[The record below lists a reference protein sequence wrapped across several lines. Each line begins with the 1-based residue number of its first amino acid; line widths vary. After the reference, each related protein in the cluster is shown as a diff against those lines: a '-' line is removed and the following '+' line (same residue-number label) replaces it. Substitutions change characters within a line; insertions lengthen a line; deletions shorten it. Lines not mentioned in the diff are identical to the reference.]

1 MKLKSL
7 IQLVLAIGL
16 AHLLASPSVNAQLG
30 QRRPATSG
38 PEKIDVTADKLSS
51 GNGANRIEASG
62 NVEIKR
68 DQTTLKANEVKV
80 DRASQ
85 EISAKGK
92 VSLDD
97 PEWKVRSADAIDF
110 NMGKE
115 TGSIHNGDLFIE
127 EGHISMM
134 GRRLQKLEGQSYHV
148 DDGFFTT
155 CLCEP
160 GSRPSWKFSAEQ
172 MDLTLEGLGTI
183 KNGYFYIM
191 DVPVMY
197 FPYAFFPLR
206 SDRQTG
212 FLAPNFG
219 HSTREGF
226 RFQQPFFW
234 AISKSTDLTVA
245 ASVAS
250 RVRVGL
256 WGEFRTIF
264 RDQNDFNL
272 NASYFNENLR
282 KRSDEDV
289 VNRTIAD
296 QDIPK
301 NRWSLI
307 GTHRYLTSYDW
318 LTYSDF
324 AAYRDD
330 LFARELVE
338 RFDLPNTQESK
349 IRISRFGES
358 RLGMFRGWSDTFL
371 KGEVKFYQDFIQPDY
386 LTLQRSPQLAFW
398 GRRLMESLPLEF
410 RWRTEAVN
418 YLRRKGGDGMRLDL
432 RPEVI
437 LPYNFSS
444 YAYGALSVAPRET
457 LYHMHARI
465 KPGAHNVSRETVEIR
480 GNVATSF
487 SRVFDWSISDIK
499 GVRHVIE
506 PEVSYLF
513 APSVNQRRIPIM
525 DGADRVNRRNIVTLA
540 LANRFWGKPINPLA
554 GISDDA
560 ENLSAFGSAD
570 LRDMASLK
578 LALSYDID
586 RARRGGDTLTDLGID
601 LRMNPLSYLNMTLA
615 GGIDPGAWNV
625 SNVRATF
632 SLTDPRPLPK
642 RSLDVDFNRPNMFSV
657 SYSFLRAGPNGFL
670 VEDANVDL
678 DRPADCA
685 KHNVDPRCP
694 GASFNKNI
702 AGSLSS
708 TLLYH
713 LLDNMLLYFSSTYD
727 ARDNRFIGFSAAT
740 KIISTCECWSLTLG
754 LRHNTNPSKTTFN
767 VGFPVLLGLGGSR
780 STLK

>member
-1 MKLKSL
+1 MRLKLL
-7 IQLVLAIGL
+7 YRLVLALTLG
-16 AHLLASPSVNAQLG
+16 HLLPLSAAEAQLS
-30 QRRPATSG
+30 QRRSAASG

-68 DQTTLKANEVKV
+68 DQTTLKANEVEV
-80 DRASQ
+80 NRATQ
-85 EISAKGK
+85 DVSAKGK

-97 PEWKVRSADAIDF
+97 PEWKIRSADAIDF
-110 NMGKE
+110 NLGRE

-160 GSRPSWKFSAEQ
+160 GSRPSWKFSADQ

-206 SDRQTG
+206 TERQTG
-212 FLAPNFG
+212 FLTPNFG

-234 AISKSTDLTVA
+234 AISKSTDMTVA
-245 ASVAS
+245 ASVES
-250 RVRVGL
+250 RARAGL

-264 RDQNDFNL
+264 RDQNDFRL

-282 KRSDEDV
+282 KNERDDV

-296 QDIPK
+296 QDIAK
-301 NRWSLI
+301 NRWSII
-307 GTHRYLTSYDW
+307 GTHRYMTAYDW

-338 RFDLPNTQESK
+338 RFDLPALQEGK
-349 IRISRFGES
+349 IRVSRFGES
-358 RLGMFRGWSDTFL
+358 RMGVFRGWSDTFL
-371 KGEVKFYQDFIQPDY
+371 RGELKFYQDFIQKDSV
-386 LTLQRSPQLAFW
+386 TLQRTPQLAFW
-398 GRRLMESLPLEF
+398 GRRFLDTLPLEF
-410 RWRTEAVN
+410 RWRTETVN
-418 YLRRKGGDGMRLDL
+418 YLRRRGGDALRLDI
-432 RPEVI
+432 RPEVA
-437 LPYNFSS
+437 LPYNFNS
-444 YAYGALSVAPRET
+444 YVFGALSVAPRET
-457 LYHMHARI
+457 LYHLYTPVKSGTR
-465 KPGAHNVSRETVEIR
+465 NVSRETVEMR
-480 GNVATSF
+480 ANVATSL
-487 SRVFDWSISDIK
+487 SRIFDWTGLGVK

-513 APSVNQRRIPIM
+513 APSIDQSRIPIM
-525 DGADRVNRRNIVTLA
+525 DAVDRVNRRNVLTFA
-540 LANRFWGKPINPLA
+540 LANRFWGKPFTPLMA
-554 GISDDA
+554 FAEDS
-560 ENLSAFGSAD
+560 ENLSAFGTV
-570 LRDMASLK
+570 DMRELASLK

-586 RARRGGDTLTDLGID
+586 RARRGGDSLTDMGID
-601 LRMNPLSYLNMTLA
+601 LRFAPASFVNMTLL
-615 GGIDPGAWNV
+615 GGIDPGSWNI
-625 SNVRATF
+625 SNVRTTF
-632 SLTDPRPLPK
+632 SLVDPRPLPK
-642 RSLDVDFNRPNMFSV
+642 RSLDFDFNRPNMFSV
-657 SYSFLRAGPNGFL
+657 TYSFLRAGPNGFL

-678 DRPADCA
+678 DRPADCVR
-685 KHNVDPRCP
+685 HTVDPRCP

-713 LLDNMLLYFSSTYD
+713 LLDNMLVYFSSTYD
-727 ARDNRFIGFSAAT
+727 ARDNRFIGFSAAS
-740 KIISTCECWSLTLG
+740 KVLSTCECWSVTLG
-754 LRHNTNPSKTTFN
+754 LRRNINPSKTTFKFDFN
-767 VGFPVLLGLGGSR
+767 LLGLGASK